1 MASLLKMDI
10 KDLFKGKKTSKEDAG
25 SEVNKILLTR
35 VALVILVII
44 ILFLGYWFYLKPKYE
59 AQQLKIIELENW
71 QQQLINCEIEIQNL
85 EKKQLSLIDYKKQKG
100 KLFVTNEEFEN
111 FYSDLT
117 NATVNYELRILDIT
131 RLEEQPVFATATEI
145 NFSLENNLFN
155 NNDEPIYLE
164 GLSCAENPDQS
175 LLDIANNQNQT
186 NNTQTYND
194 SLNCENNNSEDCE
207 KVAYFKML
215 VNYEIRGDFMNYIKF
230 RNNIASEQ
238 KIVNIE
244 KEEIFEDEEMP
255 GSIVARA
262 TVSLVKA
269 P

>member
-10 KDLFKGKKTSKEDAG
+10 KDLFKSKKSSEKGAN

-35 VALVILVII
+35 ISLILLLVIM
-44 ILFLGYWFYLKPKYE
+44 LFLTYWFYLKPKHE
-59 AQQLKIIELENW
+59 EQQFKINKLANW
-71 QQQLINCEIEIQNL
+71 KQQSINCDIEIQNL
-85 EKKQLSLIDYKKQKG
+85 EKKELSLIKYKKQKG
-100 KLFVTNEEFEN
+100 KLFVTSEEFEN

-117 NATVNYELRILDIT
+117 DATVNYELRILDIT
-131 RLEEQPVFATATEI
+131 RLEEQPVFANDTDI
-145 NFSLENNLFN
+145 VFSLDNKFNN
-155 NNDEPIYLE
+155 NNDETTYLE
-164 GLSCAENPDQS
+164 GMSCEESPDKS
-175 LLDIANNQNQT
+175 LADIVNNQNQA
-186 NNTQTYND
+186 NTAQTYND
-194 SLNCENNNSEDCE
+194 NMNCEDNNSENCQ